1 MNANELT
8 QVFGRLEERFS
19 LYAKFFVRTCG
30 VAAVVATWYG
40 ATLWNMH
47 GSIAR
52 LEQGQA
58 NGTSNIVAALL
69 KRTPTSR
76 NEAAQ
81 NLAAAAT
88 LLRTSRIGNV
98 KPSQSVPQSVAA
110 ESVQAQIRYPDCR
123 GGRIETYRTGVLV
136 EKCTL
141 DLEQGIGADSVF
153 FVNCII
159 RFKGGPIPIRH
170 MQFRDCIFQF
180 EITGSLEQ
188 WNEKSG

>member
-88 LLRTSRIGNV
+88 LLRTSRRSEERRVG
-98 KPSQSVPQSVAA
+98 
-110 ESVQAQIRYPDCR
+110 E
-123 GGRIETYRTGVLV
+123 E
-136 EKCTL
+136 
-141 DLEQGIGADSVF
+141 
-153 FVNCII
+153 
-159 RFKGGPIPIRH
+159 
-170 MQFRDCIFQF
+170 
-180 EITGSLEQ
+180 
-188 WNEKSG
+188 